1 MKKSL
6 AKIVH
11 GRMPQK
17 RTEPFWKGPS
27 VDGITQSM
35 MNLYLICPRRFYVP
49 TIEGLKP
56 AGGFNKNMEYGTMW
70 HVCEEALAAKKDFKE
85 PLKEHCKKLL
95 KKFPLSQD
103 EVSKWYEVCKRQF
116 PVYVDY
122 WKKHPDV
129 KKRTPLLQEA
139 VFKIPYHLPSGRVVI
154 LRGKFDSVDLID
166 GGIYL
171 QENKVK
177 GDIDELQ
184 LKKQLTFDLQ
194 TMTYLVALTEA
205 QHTLEGESLFW
216 PEEFNDRQIRGVR
229 YNVIR
234 RPLSGGKGSI
244 RPHAE
249 KRTKNTYTP
258 AETSEHYY
266 DRLLNDYIVPEPE
279 YWFMRWKSEVSYSEI
294 KAFKTEF
301 LDPFLEQVSYW
312 YETVAGIT
320 HEFPFDPK
328 CLHYRLPYGI
338 YNPIA
343 EGGVTDFD
351 EHIASG
357 STVGLEKVTTLFPEL
372 EEENA

>member
-1 MKKSL
+1 MKKKSL
-6 AKIVH
+6 SEVVKNRI
-11 GRMPQK
+11 PSK
-17 RTEPFWKGPS
+17 LTEPLWKGPS

-49 TIEGLKP
+49 TIEGLSP
-56 AGGFNKNMEYGTMW
+56 SGGFNKNMEYGTMW
-70 HVCEEALAAKKDFKE
+70 HVCEEVLAGEKSIRNGRDAESAFR
-85 PLKEHCKKLL
+85 PVLQEHCRKLMR
-95 KKFPLSQD
+95 KFPLAQD
-103 EVSKWYEVCKRQF
+103 EITKWYEVCKRQF

-129 KKRTPLLQEA
+129 KNRIPILQEE
-139 VFKIPYHLPSGRVVI
+139 VFKIPYKLPSGRVVM

-166 GGIYL
+166 GRIYL

-184 LKKQLTFDLQ
+184 LKRQLTFDLQ
-194 TMTYLVALTEA
+194 TMTYLVALTESPDIN
-205 QHTLEGESLFW
+205 H
-216 PEEFNDRQIRGVR
+216 PVCGVR

-249 KRTKNTYTP
+249 KRTKNTYVP
-258 AETSEHYY
+258 AETTEHYY
-266 DRLLNDYIVPEPE
+266 DRLLNDYILPEPE
-279 YWFMRWKSEVSYSEI
+279 YWFMRWKSEVTRQEI
-294 KAFKTEF
+294 ESFKSEF
-301 LDPFLEQVSYW
+301 LNPFLEQLSYW
-312 YETVAGIT
+312 YETVAGIE
-320 HEFPFDPK
+320 HEFPFDPN

-343 EGGVTDFD
+343 EGGTTDFD

-357 STVGLEKVTTLFPEL
+357 STVGLEKISTLFPEL
-372 EEENA
+372 K